1 MSAFVL
7 LTAPDCHLCAHGR
20 EVLSELV
27 ACGLLTWREVESD
40 SAEGQRLATAAPPLR
55 PVLFDDA
62 GRVLGYGRL
71 SARRLRRQLR
81 AAGSGTLALS

>member
-7 LTAPDCHLCAHGR
+7 LTASDCHLCAHGR
-20 EVLSELV
+20 EALAEL
-27 ACGLLTWREVESD
+27 ADRGLLSWRQVDSD
-40 SAEGQRLATAAPPLR
+40 SAEGQRLAVAAPPLR

-62 GRVLGYGRL
+62 GHVVAYGRL
-71 SARRLRRQLR
+71 SARRLRRQLG